1 MLDILIQN
9 GMLIDGTGAPA
20 RQGSIGIK
28 DGRLTAANGSEEA
41 ARIIDAA
48 GRIVCPGFIDAH
60 SHGDGPL
67 GTEDGRKFKTV
78 QGITTEQCGNCGT
91 SRAPIVLQNAE
102 NLHKSFMSRVPMD
115 EFCKWTDYSAYLRWC
130 ESQQLSANARFYVGH
145 RILRQGVMGMDNR
158 PPTKKEMD
166 TMRGMLR
173 EAMEAGAAGLSTGLV
188 YVPACYAE
196 TEEII
201 ELAKVIEP
209 FGGIYATHM
218 RSESEGLIDSVQ
230 EALRIGREAGVRVC
244 ISHHKAL
251 GRPNWGRQKESLRL
265 IAEANASGVHVT
277 CDQYP
282 YTRNMTGLYS
292 CMPNWHFSDGMDKMA
307 ERLRDPAFRAQLR
320 REMDDPA
327 SPYDNYYLN
336 AGGWDGVFITS
347 APDKQAEGLFVTEYA
362 RRIGKDPWDAYFD
375 LMAMGSC
382 GGAAVYSSMCDDDL
396 CDIIQSPFCVVG
408 TDGINSSWNSPGHP
422 RGSSTF
428 PHAIELY
435 VKQKKLFP
443 LETMIHKMTGLT
455 AERLRF
461 SGKGLLKEGCDAD
474 VLIFDY
480 ERLHSPATYLEP
492 NRLTEGMDYVI
503 VGGQCVYE
511 NMAFTGVYSGR
522 VLRLNH

>member
-1 MLDILIQN
+1 MLDLLIQN
-9 GMLIDGTGAPA
+9 GTLIDGSGAPA
-20 RQGSIGIK
+20 RHGSIGMK
-28 DGRLTAANGSEEA
+28 DGKLVAANGTEEA
-41 ARIIDAA
+41 ARVIDAA

-60 SHGDGPL
+60 SHGDAPL
-67 GTEDGRKFKTV
+67 GTENGRLFKTP

-91 SRAPIVLQNAE
+91 SRAPIVLENAQD
-102 NLHKSFMSRVPMD
+102 LHNAFLSRVPME
-115 EFCKWTDYSAYLRWC
+115 EFCKWTTFSAYLRWC
-130 ESQQLSANARFYVGH
+130 EKQNLSANARFYVGH
-145 RILRQGVMGMDNR
+145 RMLRRGVMGMDNR

-166 TMRGMLR
+166 IMRGMLR

-188 YVPACYAE
+188 YVPACYAT

-218 RSESEGLIDSVQ
+218 RNEAEGLIDSVS
-230 EALRIGREAGVRVC
+230 EAIRIGREAGVRVC

-251 GRPNWGRQKESLRL
+251 GRPNWGMQKKSLQM
-265 IAEANASGVHVT
+265 IADANARGEYVT

-292 CMPNWHFSDGMDKMA
+292 CMPNWYFSEGMAKVA
-307 ERLRDPAFRAQLR
+307 QQLRDPAFRTRIR

-327 SPYDNYYLN
+327 SPYDNYFLN

-347 APDKQAEGLFVTEYA
+347 MPGVPEAEGKFVTEYA
-362 RRIGKDPWDAYFD
+362 QSIGKDPWEAYFD
-375 LMAMGSC
+375 LMMNSDC
-382 GGAAVYSSMCDDDL
+382 GGQAVYSSMCDEDV

-408 TDGINSSWNSPGHP
+408 TDGINSDWNKPGHP

-428 PHAIELY
+428 PHAINFFVRE
-435 VKQKKLFP
+435 KKLFP

-461 SGKGLLKEGCDAD
+461 ANKGLLKEGYDAD

-480 ERLHSPATYLEP
+480 DRLHDPATYQDP
-492 NRLTEGMDYVI
+492 NRLTEGIDHVF
-503 VGGQCVYE
+503 VNGQCVYE
-511 NMAFTGVYSGR
+511 NMALTGVCSGR
-522 VLRLNH
+522 VLRL